1 MIVQDL
7 YDHITHALHGSLA
20 DLAPLTLVNEAG
32 EYLFNMHH
40 WKFTE
45 RSPSVPL
52 SQRAKITTTVATWT
66 AATRTLTSTGT
77 FANYDW
83 LEGDTIYITGGT
95 GATAGQYR
103 IASTDGSGDI
113 VLETSIGSGADAQT
127 DITGD
132 TKYGLAAVALPS
144 DFGQFIKPNTT
155 DSLIGSLRLRTLSE
169 VLSRRTDAL
178 NDAALDFWGAIG
190 HAAPTTAG
198 VPTPRLELWPAP
210 TTNDADAF
218 TLFYRAKW
226 VNLSAETDVVPI
238 MPYCDTLMR
247 LMCRAWAQGYE
258 EDDQG
263 SLGQRLAQIEAGPI
277 FNAAKKRD
285 GGIQRFYG
293 PIRGGHAYAGDLSP
307 LWTNAGTI
315 GGPS

>member
-52 SQRAKITTTVATWT
+52 SQRAKITVAAGTWT
-66 AATRTLTSTGT
+66 ESSLTLTEAGT